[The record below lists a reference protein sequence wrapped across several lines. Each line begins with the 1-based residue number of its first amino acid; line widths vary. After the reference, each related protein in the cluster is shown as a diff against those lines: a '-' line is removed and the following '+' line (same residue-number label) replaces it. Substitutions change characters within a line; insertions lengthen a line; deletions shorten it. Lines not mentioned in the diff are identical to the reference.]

1 MTGLILLDKPG
12 DMTSFLACSI
22 IRGISK
28 EKHVGHTGTL
38 DPMATGVL
46 PVLVGKATALS
57 QYLLE
62 ADKRYTAV
70 VKLGITTDT
79 MDITGA
85 VTSQSDA
92 IPQRE
97 EVAKVVASFEGK
109 QIQTPPIYSAIR
121 VDGQRLYDIARKG
134 GEAEIPKREITVH
147 SIKITEFFEDG
158 SFAMEVHCS
167 KGTYIRSLANDIGAR
182 LGCGATLSSLRRTET
197 AGFGIEKCIPLSTLK
212 EQGVEPFLVAPQY
225 ALPHLKRVN
234 TTQKQAVRFTN
245 GGRLSSQRLTLPEVL
260 PGENLLVMFEDTML
274 GVACVSDDMTEIVP
288 KTVINKI

>member
-92 IPQRE
+92 IPARD
-97 EVAKVVASFEGK
+97 EVIKAVASFEGR

-134 GEAEIPKREITVH
+134 GEAQIPKREVTIH
-147 SIKITEFFEDG
+147 SIDIIDFYEDG
-158 SFAMEVHCS
+158 SFQIDVHCS
-167 KGTYIRSLANDIGAR
+167 KGTYIRSLANDIGAK
-182 LGCGATLSSLRRTET
+182 LGCGATLAELRRTET
-197 AGFGIEKCIPLSTLK
+197 AGFGIEKCVPLSTLK
-212 EQGVEPFLVAPQY
+212 ERGVEPFLVAPQL
-225 ALPHLKRVN
+225 ALPHMKKVN
-234 TTQKQAVRFTN
+234 ITQKQAVRFTN
-245 GGRLSSQRLTLPEVL
+245 GGKLSSERLTLPEVFA
-260 PGENLLVMFEDTML
+260 GENLVVMYEDTML
-274 GVACVSDDMTEIVP
+274 GVARASDDLSEIVP